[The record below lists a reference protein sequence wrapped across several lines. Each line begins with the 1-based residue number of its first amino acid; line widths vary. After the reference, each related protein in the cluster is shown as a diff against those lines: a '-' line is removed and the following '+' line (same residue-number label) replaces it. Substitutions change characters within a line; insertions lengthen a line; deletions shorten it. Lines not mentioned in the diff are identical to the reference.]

1 MHAIEFNKN
10 EEGYLDW
17 IKNNPGGFVINL
29 RSDKSPKEMIL
40 HRASCRSITK
50 LYRPAKPGGF
60 TERDYIKV
68 CAQDIQSLREWVS
81 KNGRQNGSFTIECSK
96 CNP

>member
-1 MHAIEFNKN
+1 MNAIEYIEN

-29 RSDKSPKEMIL
+29 RNNKSPKEMIL
-40 HRASCRSITK
+40 HRAYCRSITK
-50 LYRPAKPGGF
+50 LHHPAKPGGF

-68 CAQDIQSLREWVS
+68 CANDIQSLREWVR
-81 KNGRQNGSFTIECSK
+81 KNGRTDGSFTIECSK